1 MDIKFMRYIDSW
13 LGIPVCFLIG
23 ILNLFIRCGK
33 IPANKQAYQKMLFV
47 KLSEIGA
54 IILAYPLLKRMKE
67 EYPAAEL
74 FFITFEKNKSVLGL
88 LGGIV
93 EEKNVFTIRE
103 DSLWLFISDSLRV
116 IRKIRKERID
126 IAFDLEFFSRFSAV
140 LTYLSKADKR
150 IGFYRYNFEGLY
162 RGNFFSHN
170 IQYNPLIHISKT
182 YLSLSQVI
190 KQPRKSTPE
199 LEERIKDNDIV
210 LPKFVPS
217 QSVRENIETKLKKIG
232 VRIGDSKLILIN
244 PGEGNLPLREWP
256 LENFIALSKR
266 LLENL
271 SNYIIV
277 VGAKDTYRKAELFCN
292 TLNNKNCINLVGQTT
307 AAELLELFNISYL
320 LIIND
325 CGIAHLASLVSIKKF
340 VIFGPESPH
349 LFSPLGKNNWIV
361 YSNLPCSPCL
371 SVFNHRNSSCRDNK
385 CLKAITP
392 DDVYALINKSL

>member
-1 MDIKFMRYIDSW
+1 MNIKLMRYIDYC
-13 LGIPVCFLIG
+13 LGIPLCFLIST
-23 ILNLFIRCGK
+23 LNLLIRCGK
-33 IPANKQAYQKMLFV
+33 TPAKKHNYQKVIFV
-47 KLSEIGA
+47 KLSEMGA
-54 IILAYPLLKRMKE
+54 IILAYPLLKRIKE
-67 EYPAAEL
+67 EYLDAEL
-74 FFITFEKNKSVLGL
+74 FFITFKKNKPLFEL
-88 LGGIV
+88 LGGII

-103 DSLWLFISDSLRV
+103 DSLWLFISDSLRA
-116 IRKIRKERID
+116 IRRIRKERIN
-126 IAFDLEFFSRFSAV
+126 IAFDLEFFSRFSAI
-140 LTYLSKADKR
+140 LTYLSKAGKT

-170 IQYNPLIHISKT
+170 IQYNPLIHISKS
-182 YLSLSQVI
+182 YLSLLQVI
-190 KQPRKSTPE
+190 KQPRKFTPE
-199 LEERIKDNDIV
+199 LEERIEDNDII

-217 QSVRENIETKLKKIG
+217 QSVKENIGTKLKRIG
-232 VRIGDSKLILIN
+232 VRIDDSKLILIN

-277 VGAKDTYRKAELFCN
+277 IGAKDTYRKAELFCN

-307 AAELLELFNISYL
+307 VAELLELFNISNL